1 MKRLIMAFLGILVAT
16 CAVAEESA
24 WFVGGQLGLAQHKS
38 GVDLPGWR
46 IQLVG
51 DSFDHS
57 QMGLKLGVLVG
68 YKQFFTPEFGLRYY
82 AKHSRDNS
90 YNTTDV
96 NVDAIYTFALS
107 DESKFG
113 VFAGFGFGFASY
125 TQATAKT
132 GFDYALNFGARWLF
146 SEKHSMEFFTRI
158 GLSEHK
164 ESVARSF
171 DYKDSQPIEA
181 GARYIFSF

>member
-1 MKRLIMAFLGILVAT
+1 MKRLIMAFLGLLVAT
-16 CAVAEESA
+16 CAVAEQSA

-38 GVDLPGWR
+38 SVDLTGWR

-82 AKHSRDNS
+82 AKHSRGNN
-90 YNTTDV
+90 YNTTDA

-113 VFAGFGFGFASY
+113 VFAGFGFGFAGY
-125 TQATAKT
+125 TQATAKM
-132 GFDYALNFGARWLF
+132 GFDYALNLGARWLF
-146 SEKHSMEFFTRI
+146 SEKHSMEFFARI

-164 ESVARSF
+164 KSVARSF

-181 GARYIFSF
+181 GVRYIYSF